1 MTADDV
7 VHSMMN
13 RVIGDPQSKQKASVA
28 GPVIKAEAVDK
39 FTVKFITDKP
49 AAPLL
54 GFVCDRLIIT
64 SKAAFDKYG
73 RDSADKEHLMGGG
86 PHRLKNSYRPAIG
99 DRQGPDHPEAKKNPR
114 APDEI
119 VYRVM
124 RETEQQIYGSIE
136 RRNPDRPV
144 HPAPSAPAG

>member
-1 MTADDV
+1 
-7 VHSMMN
+7 MMN

-86 PHRLKNSYRPAIG
+86 PHRLKNSHCRPAIG
-99 DRQGPDHPEAKKNPR
+99 DRQGPDSGGEKESPCAGRNSLPCDARNR
-114 APDEI
+114 AAGH
-119 VYRVM
+119 
-124 RETEQQIYGSIE
+124 GSIE